1 MQFEKKSNV
10 IFSIFF
16 MYNEGKFE
24 NVRIDEKDIYHILS
38 NHYSEARVLNYLQK
52 NIGDGFLIK
61 DLVFDDEQGYNG
73 VFYLLTKKGIDKI
86 REIFN
91 LDLED
96 EFPDEIKHF
105 QSLYFAFIASNLPK
119 IEKEA
124 YDTTMSEIIICY
136 KTHCLNAA
144 IALCGKLLEIYLTEL
159 LMKNKI
165 EIKWFQKGP
174 KDTAASFTEDLSFN
188 QLFILAKTRL
198 PVDVKLA
205 SLDETQIELIKRYRN
220 GVTHHNKSSIN
231 PSKEVTL
238 GIIQFVSHFLKH
250 RLSWQ

>member
-119 IEKEA
+119 IEKE
-124 YDTTMSEIIICY
+124 
-136 KTHCLNAA
+136 LNREEGP
-144 IALCGKLLEIYLTEL
+144 LYL
-159 LMKNKI
+159 
-165 EIKWFQKGP
+165 
-174 KDTAASFTEDLSFN
+174 
-188 QLFILAKTRL
+188 
-198 PVDVKLA
+198 
-205 SLDETQIELIKRYRN
+205 
-220 GVTHHNKSSIN
+220 
-231 PSKEVTL
+231 
-238 GIIQFVSHFLKH
+238 
-250 RLSWQ
+250 